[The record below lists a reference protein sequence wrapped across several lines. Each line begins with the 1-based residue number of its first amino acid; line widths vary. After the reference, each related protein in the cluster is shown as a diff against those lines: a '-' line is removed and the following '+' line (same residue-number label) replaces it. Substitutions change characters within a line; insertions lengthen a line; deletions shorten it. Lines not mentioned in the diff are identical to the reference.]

1 LRITNLNINE
11 ILVDILLFLYSFNQ
25 AKKQMLNK
33 KVLIVDDS
41 IISRSGLKNILKT
54 IGVQILEAKD
64 GVEGIE
70 MIQSHKPDLVILDIL
85 MPKKTGIEVLEYNK
99 AQNIVINCIMCSADI
114 QETTKTRC
122 LELGAVDFV
131 NKPPKPNVLIQ
142 LVQQYLGN

>member
-1 LRITNLNINE
+1 
-11 ILVDILLFLYSFNQ
+11 
-25 AKKQMLNK
+25 MLNK

-99 AQNIVINCIMCSADI
+99 ANNIVINCIMCSADI